1 MNSRL
6 HAAASA
12 PGTPHV
18 RSVRVEGEGCV
29 AMVDVDLVDAEGE
42 ATQRGHVVCLSSLLK
57 IAVPSDGTA
66 AAAAFNRA

>member
-18 RSVRVEGEGCV
+18 RSVRVEGCV

-42 ATQRGHVVCLSSLLK
+42 ATQRGHVVCLSSRLK